1 MTTTQTQSVEQV
13 KREILSDLRTRCWEN
28 AEQVDAYF
36 ETALDRMAEAVRDE
50 VLQEERRF
58 ILNVLDG
65 IDSIDGTQATSA
77 IRKMLGARYSGR

>member
-1 MTTTQTQSVEQV
+1 MTHISQSVEQV
-13 KREILSDLRTRCWEN
+13 KREILSDLRTRGWEN
-28 AEQVDAYF
+28 AGQVDAYF
-36 ETALDRMAEAVRDE
+36 DTALDRMAEAVRDE

-77 IRKMLGARYSGR
+77 IRKMLGARYYGR